1 MKNEDRFPLQLLM
14 PINLNKLKQE
24 DELHIYDA
32 YRADIQTHKE
42 FTLAVKR

>member
-1 MKNEDRFPLQLLM
+1 M

-32 YRADIQTHKE
+32 YRADLQTHKQ
-42 FTLAVKR
+42 FTLEVKDRKLGGNYIPQTW